1 MKRKWMWH
9 GIGAG
14 IFSGILLGAFLWAVE
29 EQSGRRV
36 YTLLMNV
43 DYIPV
48 MNAVTFPAPVE
59 FLFHLIVSVI
69 LATILLWLIRRMR
82 MLGSRVIVWLVTV
95 NALVG
100 VLIWPVT
107 SLSGRTPAVADWVSL
122 AWWLAG
128 HALYGAVLGWLYR
141 KEEEYG
147 DEDYRLDKDVIRSSE

>member
-1 MKRKWMWH
+1 MRRKWIWH

-14 IFSGILLGAFLWAVE
+14 IIGGILLGAFLWAVE

-48 MNAVTFPAPVE
+48 VNSITYPAPVE
-59 FLFHLIVSVI
+59 FLFHLVVSVI
-69 LATILLWLIRRMR
+69 LSVVLLWLVRRMR

-95 NALVG
+95 NTLIG

-107 SLSGRTPAVADWVSL
+107 SLSDRTPAPGDWASL

-128 HALYGAVLGWLYR
+128 HALYGAVLGWLNR
-141 KEEEYG
+141 ET
-147 DEDYRLDKDVIRSSE
+147 ED

>member
-1 MKRKWMWH
+1 MKQKWVWH

-14 IFSGILLGAFLWAVE
+14 IISGIVLGAFLWAVE

-48 MNAVTFPAPVE
+48 VNAVTYPAPIE

-69 LATILLWLIRRMR
+69 LSTVLLWLVRRLR
-82 MLGSRVIVWLVTV
+82 MLGSRIIVWLITV

-107 SLSGRTPAVADWVSL
+107 SLSERTPAPDDWASF

-128 HALYGAVLGWLYR
+128 HALYGTVLGWIFC
-141 KEEEYG
+141 
-147 DEDYRLDKDVIRSSE
+147 DTEDQS

>member
-1 MKRKWMWH
+1 MSRKWIWH

-14 IFSGILLGAFLWAVE
+14 IISGILLGAFLWAVE

-43 DYIPV
+43 DYIPGV
-48 MNAVTFPAPVE
+48 NAFTYPASVE

-82 MLGSRVIVWLVTV
+82 MLGNRIIVWLVTV
-95 NALVG
+95 NTLIGA
-100 VLIWPVT
+100 LIWPVT
-107 SLSGRTPAVADWVSL
+107 SFSGRTPPPADWVSL

-128 HALYGAVLGWLYR
+128 HALYGAVLGWLFR
-141 KEEEYG
+141 E
-147 DEDYRLDKDVIRSSE
+147 KD